1 MLCACLR
8 CHALI
13 GTYVLRALLLC
24 AELIADCPV
33 LCAALLLLLCLR
45 VLLVESRIR
54 TKKESKVKRDTVVL
68 LVESRVRME
77 KESKVKKARHNNN
90 RERPKK
96 RKKEKPTKET
106 TKKRQRKEQVNNYS
120 SAN

>member
-1 MLCACLR
+1 MVCACLR

-77 KESKVKKARHNNN
+77 KESKVKESETQQQSRKN
-90 RERPKK
+90 EKK
-96 RKKEKPTKET
+96 RKKRT
-106 TKKRQRKEQVNNYS
+106 
-120 SAN
+120 

>member
-90 RERPKK
+90 RER
-96 RKKEKPTKET
+96 
-106 TKKRQRKEQVNNYS
+106 TKKNENKEPEEREERKES
-120 SAN
+120 K